1 MRKPDRIVKVNGEKI
16 TVFLSPF
23 SETDYHE
30 LISFRHTY
38 EKFGI
43 MDNQRGTFKVYD
55 FEKNHIPDINYLWS
69 GNINFFNS
77 IKVMGLAVLGFY
89 AYRIA
94 RYKPSLS
101 SFNTSAGDWDE
112 QKKTFKDVFDLK
124 GIFDMSNPNIVY
136 NGKSSI

>member
-16 TVFLSPF
+16 PVFLSPF

-77 IKVMGLAVLGFY
+77 IKVMGLAVVGIY

-94 RYKPSLS
+94 KYKPSFP
-101 SFNTSAGDWDE
+101 SFNTSA
-112 QKKTFKDVFDLK
+112 KDGKPPYDLK

-136 NGKSSI
+136 NGEGKGFGVEEE